1 MCICCWLEKQKNRR
15 LEMSKYDLFVNTFM
29 SSLSEAD
36 KLKSPLSNMARATK
50 AWMEERQH
58 TISGRVKNTMARQ
71 GEELNALGLT
81 EYSDEEHVNLGLP
94 SSLGSGLPSAHG
106 SGDESAALLVDI
118 SPQLSPP
125 HLEMHLTSAN
135 EEVENAALL
144 ANIFPQLSPP
154 HLKKH
159 LTSANGKVEKA
170 VDAILLESPSQNM
183 VNNSN
188 LNVLMQ
194 MFPQFKQ
201 EGIAKALLSCDNKL
215 YDTVD
220 LLLKLLPVS
229 EESKRRDSPVI
240 SFSQTVTRAVSNIPD
255 TDLNPFAVALS
266 STSTASG
273 SRKAAFCKHCGH
285 YLSGRVMGGLC
296 PNPACGQPFKPKLR
310 M

>member
-1 MCICCWLEKQKNRR
+1 
-15 LEMSKYDLFVNTFM
+15 MSKYDLFVNNFM

-58 TISGRVKNTMARQ
+58 TISGHVKNTSARQ
-71 GEELNALGLT
+71 GDELNALGLT
-81 EYSDEEHVNLGLP
+81 EYSDVEHVNLGLP
-94 SSLGSGLPSAHG
+94 SSLGSELQNTGSGLPSAHG

-159 LTSANGKVEKA
+159 LTSANGEVEKA
-170 VDAILLESPSQNM
+170 IDAILLESPSQNM

-188 LNVLMQ
+188 LNVLVQ

-201 EGIAKALLSCDNKL
+201 EGIAKALQSCDNKL

-273 SRKAAFCKHCGH
+273 SRKAAFCKRCGH
-285 YLSGRVMGGLC
+285 HLSGSVMGGLC